1 MNSENK
7 ETSELLGLGKLKD
20 KLLNLNPLYNRKIR
34 FYTSERLSWDLAE
47 LLNKS
52 NPRLVNIF
60 ASSILNLLSNS
71 GNCSLDL
78 EPFFQPLAP
87 EDISKF
93 QKKIIHLQKKNLAF
107 YQEKGHKSLFL
118 GVVFLH
124 GYFYNNKNILRF
136 VNAPLFLLPCDL
148 EKIKN
153 LSLVFR
159 SERKINYNL
168 LYYLQKELGLAKKK
182 FTDFLS
188 NSIKVTPPSIISS
201 LTEKEKTNSAELNLT
216 PFFEIKPNDIKEEFL
231 PKPFVRLTFSNKPN
245 YYPENQLKIVLNF
258 CLTID
263 SEPNLS
269 LFRDFEEII
278 QEYSRALNLLRGEAE
293 SMVSYSKEKETSKQA
308 KPLYTPFPSDPS
320 QTRILKVIFQHFSEN
335 ALCIDGPP
343 GTGKSQLIC
352 NLLANSLADQKKVLV
367 ICEKEVALK
376 VIYDKLTS
384 IGLNLSI
391 IKINELAQ
399 TPQVYRDIL
408 NHIENNQPERTNR
421 NYYFDSAKQI
431 ADLEEKQASNL
442 KKIANYCQVEN
453 EFQTYRQI
461 SLQEVYLK
469 FDSKQQLSPTLI
481 QLNKS
486 VKNKEQLEK
495 LKFDLGN
502 YISKFKNQ
510 NNFQEIISSILR
522 ELKGEKTKTNL
533 LSRILRI
540 KLVQECSKNHQSIK
554 LLENKIK
561 DLEELQAEPRYQNFF
576 IFLQIENFA
585 DFWQKFNFDENTK
598 KNIDY
603 FFQRVLVDQ
612 EFNYLN
618 NYTKDCE
625 QAVYFNWIKEEQ
637 QEIAKKKNNLVKII
651 IASITNR
658 QEAPFDFLVF
668 DEASQVP
675 LEKKQEEEEEKLLNN
690 QQENINIDI
699 DDLEKNSNLL
709 SYAKKY
715 VRNKEKLTLLYHY
728 RSRYPELIE
737 FSNQAFY
744 NGILQIVS
752 ASELRRNDYSLI
764 EYHYQTK
771 GCWINTEN
779 QVEARYIIELLKTLP
794 PNKEIGIITF
804 NVKQRDLL
812 IDSITEGSN
821 YKNLFIKNLE
831 EVQGDERDIIIFST
845 GYGPN
850 KEGKIFLNFGP
861 LNNEGGE
868 KRLNVAISRA
878 REKMIIVTSLLPDDL
893 KRITE
898 EDENR
903 KPGPKLFKNGELAE
917 FGSLFEE
924 QVYNELIS
932 QNYTLANRIECDGE
946 YWHGKTENIERD
958 IYRQQLLEDKV
969 NFMIILALET
979 SCDETSVA
987 ILENKKV
994 LSNITISQIL
1004 EQQKYGGV
1012 MPSLAAKLHIKNIQK
1027 VLSNA
1032 LSKAKIS
1039 PEKIDYIAYTE
1050 KPGLIICLQIGKIVA
1065 ETLSLYLNKPLI
1077 TCNHL
1082 EGHIYASFGGHT
1094 QLYQLN
1100 SHFDFVLLGET
1111 LDDAIG
1117 ECLDKSAILLGY
1129 DYPGGP
1135 IIEKLALKGKNIYK
1149 LPFPKND
1156 ESLDFSFSGL
1166 KSEIS
1171 RLVSKERENINAN
1184 NLACSLQD
1192 ENYSNELIK
1201 KEIEMLTIGKY
1212 VNAKHDYLVEG
1223 LLNISNF
1230 TKLKSLYFF
1239 DNKITKLVIDNCPK
1253 IKFINCC
1260 GNFLTDLDFLSNLN
1274 SEKITNIHLRNNN
1287 ISERDLS
1294 CFSRLVNLTTLLIGN
1309 SVESKIQK
1317 GIFNRFTGS
1326 LEFLKDLT
1334 MLKRLDIRNTDID
1347 SGLEYLPNSVKEFH
1361 CSTDE
1366 RKESKVKEI
1375 ETELEP
1381 FLINFENNNQL
1392 TQEWQDKGFNYNQ
1405 TKD

>member
-52 NPRLVNIF
+52 NP
-60 ASSILNLLSNS
+60 S
-71 GNCSLDL
+71 
-78 EPFFQPLAP
+78 
-87 EDISKF
+87 
-93 QKKIIHLQKKNLAF
+93 
-107 YQEKGHKSLFL
+107 
-118 GVVFLH
+118 
-124 GYFYNNKNILRF
+124 
-136 VNAPLFLLPCDL
+136 
-148 EKIKN
+148 
-153 LSLVFR
+153 
-159 SERKINYNL
+159 
-168 LYYLQKELGLAKKK
+168 
-182 FTDFLS
+182 
-188 NSIKVTPPSIISS
+188 SIKVTPPSIISS

-278 QEYSRALNLLRGEAE
+278 QEYSR
-293 SMVSYSKEKETSKQA
+293 
-308 KPLYTPFPSDPS
+308 
-320 QTRILKVIFQHFSEN
+320 VIFQHFSEN

-502 YISKFKNQ
+502 YI
-510 NNFQEIISSILR
+510 
-522 ELKGEKTKTNL
+522 
-533 LSRILRI
+533 
-540 KLVQECSKNHQSIK
+540 
-554 LLENKIK
+554 
-561 DLEELQAEPRYQNFF
+561 
-576 IFLQIENFA
+576 
-585 DFWQKFNFDENTK
+585 
-598 KNIDY
+598 
-603 FFQRVLVDQ
+603 
-612 EFNYLN
+612 
-618 NYTKDCE
+618 
-625 QAVYFNWIKEEQ
+625 
-637 QEIAKKKNNLVKII
+637 
-651 IASITNR
+651 
-658 QEAPFDFLVF
+658 
-668 DEASQVP
+668 
-675 LEKKQEEEEEKLLNN
+675 KQEEEEEKLLNN

-1082 EGHIYASFGGHT
+1082 EGHIYASF
-1094 QLYQLN
+1094 
-1100 SHFDFVLLGET
+1100 HFDFVLLGET

-1212 VNAKHDYLVEG
+1212 VNAKHDYLVE
-1223 LLNISNF
+1223 
-1230 TKLKSLYFF
+1230 
-1239 DNKITKLVIDNCPK
+1239 VIDNCPK

-1381 FLINFENNNQL
+1381 FLINSVKSNLQAANQKINDLQQELDKEKGWWDEWLADDVQFINTTLRSGGKQQVYCFLPEGDIYELIDKKGTVCQNNFKN
-1392 TQEWQDKGFNYNQ
+1392 DKFIAVI
-1405 TKD
+1405 KL